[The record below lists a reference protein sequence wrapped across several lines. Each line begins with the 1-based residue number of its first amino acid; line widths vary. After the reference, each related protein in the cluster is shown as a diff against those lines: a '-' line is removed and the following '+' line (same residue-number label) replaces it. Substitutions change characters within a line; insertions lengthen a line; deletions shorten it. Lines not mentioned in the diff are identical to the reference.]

1 MSTPAQAVL
10 EPIDIKALLQSR
22 NPVQYDEFLRLKRAI
37 ASDQAAAVRVEL
49 EALIR
54 SAEEAGTPPGQ
65 TTRAGIGAY
74 LLGQHKL
81 ADRLLGSAPAD
92 ATTLFIHAMVKVSLD
107 EPEVAEKK
115 FAEAQKAGFETI
127 DSNLRRAG
135 AIRQQGRLEEAEKV
149 LRSTGTEGARRA
161 EYSYQM
167 GCILSDRGDTYG
179 AIEYF
184 ERAVDMDPHHPQAL
198 FRLAGENALH
208 GNDNEAIRLYEQC
221 LSKPPYHLGALI
233 NLGLLYEDKS
243 NYAAAAFCFKRVL
256 TYDPM
261 HERAQMYMKDIEAT
275 TEMFFDDDMARNE
288 ARLSQLLSRPVT
300 DFELSVRSRN
310 CLAGMNILTLGD
322 LTRVSEQDLLA
333 GKNFGE
339 TSLVEIRDLMG
350 QHGLRVGQN
359 LQQAKPG
366 REAAPA
372 APWSPAPAGGLGFLH
387 QPDLSPQEQAL
398 MSRSVSELNLSVR
411 ARKCMARLGITTLGE
426 LVQRTPDELLATKNF
441 GVTSLNEIRQ
451 QLVEVGIKLRND

>member
-1 MSTPAQAVL
+1 MSEQILTLA
-10 EPIDIKALLQSR
+10 EPVDIKALLQNR
-22 NPVQYDEFLRLKRAI
+22 NPLQVDDFAKLKRAL
-37 ASDQAAAVRVEL
+37 APDQVATARVEI

-54 SAEEAGTPPGQ
+54 SAEASGTPVPQ
-65 TTRAGIGAY
+65 LVRAGVGAH
-74 LLGQHKL
+74 LLGQHKI
-81 ADRLLGSAPAD
+81 AERLLSQVSGDPM
-92 ATTLFIHAMVKVSLD
+92 ATFVHALVLMSL
-107 EPEVAEKK
+107 EKPKEAEEM
-115 FAEAQKAGFETI
+115 FAAAQKAGFDTIETT
-127 DSNLRRAG
+127 LRRAG
-135 AIRQQGRLEEAEKV
+135 AIRVQGRLEDAEKV

-208 GNDNEAIRLYEQC
+208 GNDNEAIRLYEQS
-221 LSKPPYHLGALI
+221 LSKPPYHVGALI
-233 NLGLLYEDKS
+233 NLGLLYEDKG
-243 NYAAAAFCFKRVL
+243 NYAAAAFCFRRVL
-256 TYDPM
+256 MYEPE

-275 TEMFFDDDMARNE
+275 QEMYYDDDSAKNE
-288 ARLSQLLSRPVT
+288 ARLSTLLSRPVT

-310 CLAGMNILTLGD
+310 CLASMDILTLGD
-322 LTRVSEQDLLA
+322 LTRISEQDLLA

-339 TSLVEIRDLMG
+339 TSLVEIRELMG

-359 LQQAKPG
+359 LVASKPA
-366 REAAPA
+366 REPQPA
-372 APWSPAPAGGLGFLH
+372 NWNPGLGFLQ
-387 QPDLSPQEQAL
+387 QPDLTPQEQAL
-398 MSRSVSELNLSVR
+398 LSRPTSDLNLSVR

-426 LVQRTPDELLATKNF
+426 LTQRTPDELLATKNF

-451 QLVEVGIKLRND
+451 QLAELGIKLRND

>member
-1 MSTPAQAVL
+1 MTLAD
-10 EPIDIKALLQSR
+10 PIDISSILQNR
-22 NPVQYDEFLRLKRAI
+22 NPVQFDDYLKLKRAI
-37 ASDQAAAVRVEL
+37 ASDHIAAARVEID
-49 EALIR
+49 ALIR
-54 SAEEAGTPPGQ
+54 ASEEGGAPVGQ
-65 TTRAGIGAY
+65 LARAGIGAF
-74 LLGQHKL
+74 LLGQHKV
-81 ADRLLGSAPAD
+81 ADRILSQVPGDPVAMFVHALVLMTLDRPAD
-92 ATTLFIHAMVKVSLD
+92 AEA
-107 EPEVAEKK
+107 K
-115 FAEAQKAGFETI
+115 FAEAQKAGFDTI
-127 DSNLRRAG
+127 DSTLRRAG
-135 AIRQQGRLEEAEKV
+135 AIRVQGRLEEAEKV

-208 GNDNEAIRLYEQC
+208 GNDNEAIRLYEQA

-233 NLGLLYEDKS
+233 NLGLLYEDKG
-243 NYAAAAFCFKRVL
+243 NYAAAAFCFRRVL
-256 TYDPM
+256 SYEPN

-275 TEMFFDDDMARNE
+275 QEMFFDDDMARNE
-288 ARLSQLLSRPVT
+288 ARISTLLSRPVT

-339 TSLVEIRDLMG
+339 TSLVEIRELMA

-359 LQQAKPG
+359 LATQKPP
-366 REAAPA
+366 REAAPGGA
-372 APWSPAPAGGLGFLH
+372 AWSGGLNFLQ

-398 MSRSVSELNLSVR
+398 MSRPVSDLNLSVR
-411 ARKCMARLGITTLGE
+411 ARKCMTRLGITTLGE
-426 LVQRTPDELLATKNF
+426 LVQRTPDEMLATKNF

-451 QLVEVGIKLRND
+451 QLAEHGLKLRND